1 MRLSLKELCGIEVK
15 ELMLLTHKEA
25 SEKIIDA
32 CYAEQIIIA
41 KQILESERSNPAT
54 SYEHLSSISIKY
66 QYLDKAIEARISD
79 YEESGFKYE
88 RNYVV

>member
-41 KQILESERSNPAT
+41 KQIHDARSNPST
-54 SYEHLSSISIKY
+54 SYEHLSSIIIKY

-88 RNYVV
+88 RNYIV